1 MTGDP
6 LAQVLAAIPDPMLVV
21 AGDGLI
27 SQANRAALSLLGDWI
42 IGRSYIAALRQPALL
57 AQIDTV
63 LNGAGPAD
71 SRYSR
76 KDATGERLYHVRITG
91 QPPGAILHF
100 SDISHIGAAAGL
112 RRDFVANVSH
122 ELRTPLT
129 ALIGFIETLQHAA
142 RDDPDAR
149 ARFLAIMQE
158 EAQRMSRLVADLLS
172 LSKVEAEERQRP
184 GDSIDVRR
192 VLEAACEALKPQAES
207 LGSRFEITGLEGP
220 LPLPGDADQLTQVFL
235 NLAENALKYGQV
247 GQVVTLHVSKGS
259 GAPRADAE
267 ALRVDVIDQGAGIDA
282 AHLPRLTERF
292 YRIDAHRS
300 RAMGGTG
307 LGLAIVKHI
316 LNRHRATLKI
326 SSIPGQGS
334 TFSVLLPPR

>member
-1 MTGDP
+1 MPDP

-27 SQANRAALSLLGDWI
+27 SEANPAALSMFGDWI
-42 IGRSYIAALRQPALL
+42 IGRSHVAALRQPALL
-57 AQIDTV
+57 AQIEAV

-71 SRYSR
+71 SRYSQQ
-76 KDATGERLYHVRITG
+76 DATGERLYHVRITG
-91 QPPGAILHF
+91 QALGAILHF
-100 SDISHIGAAAGL
+100 ADISHIGAAAGL

-129 ALIGFIETLQHAA
+129 ALMGFIETLQGAA
-142 RDDPDAR
+142 RDDPQAR
-149 ARFLAIMQE
+149 ARFLTIMQD
-158 EAQRMSRLVADLLS
+158 EAQRMNRLVADLLS

-184 GDSIDVRR
+184 GGSVDLRR
-192 VLEAACEALKPQAES
+192 VIEAACEALKPQAER
-207 LGSRFEITGLEGP
+207 LGARFEITGLLGP

-235 NLAENALKYGQV
+235 NLAENALKYGRPA
-247 GQVVTLHVSKGS
+247 QVVTLDISESS
-259 GAPRADAE
+259 GPARAGTGG
-267 ALRVDVIDQGAGIDA
+267 LRVDVIDQGAGIDA

-292 YRIDAHRS
+292 YRIDSHRS
-300 RAMGGTG
+300 REMGGTG

-334 TFSVLLPPR
+334 TFSVLLPKE